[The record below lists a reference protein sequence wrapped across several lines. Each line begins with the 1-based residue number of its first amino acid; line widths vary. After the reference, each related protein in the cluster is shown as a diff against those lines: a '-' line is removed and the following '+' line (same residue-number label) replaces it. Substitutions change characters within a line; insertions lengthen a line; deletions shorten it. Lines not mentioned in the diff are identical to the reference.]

1 MNRASILVALIRIAR
16 AIGRWVLR
24 MAAKHGGSA
33 LLGYMVGKVDDFRRR
48 LDRSKA
54 DRRREWLRG
63 RIARWTAAIRWLR
76 ANGSRLADNVIKA
89 ADDAAAKASLP
100 MVAEAERDRG

>member
-1 MNRASILVALIRIAR
+1 MNRASILVALLRIAR

-24 MAAKHGGSA
+24 MAAKHGGSL

-48 LDRSKA
+48 RERAKTP
-54 DRRREWLRG
+54 RRIEWLSG
-63 RIARWTAAIRWLR
+63 RISRWSSAIRWLR
-76 ANGSRLADNVIKA
+76 AHGSDLAEDVIKM
-89 ADDAAAKASLP
+89 ADDAAAKASVP